1 MDKYSIVIPCFNESL
16 NILRLFSEVDKY
28 IVKNTCL
35 EVIFV
40 DDGSTDNTKI
50 LLQQFKDTHNNS
62 ISVISY
68 PENKGK
74 GFAVRTGVLSA
85 RGNWIIILD
94 ADLAVSLDHIEK
106 LKPLIALGNEVIVG
120 NRRRKDAHILVRQ
133 SFIRENFGK
142 VYTMIAQI
150 VTGVKVDDFTCGF
163 KCFSESSARRIFSVS
178 RIDRWAYDTEI
189 FYLIKKYN
197 IKWSEIGVA
206 WKDGD
211 DTKVRIVRD
220 TLQSFWDTLRIP
232 FLHNN

>member
-1 MDKYSIVIPCFNESL
+1 MDKYSIVIPCFNESF
-16 NILRLFSEVDKY
+16 NIPRLFSEVDKY
-28 IVKNTCL
+28 IVKDTCL

-40 DDGSTDNTKI
+40 DDGSTDSTKI
-50 LLQQFKDTHNNS
+50 LLQQFKDTHNKS
-62 ISVISY
+62 VSVISY
-68 PENKGK
+68 PENRGK

-85 RGNWIIILD
+85 RGKWIIVFD

-106 LKPLIALGNEVIVG
+106 LKPFIASGNEVIIG
-120 NRRRKDAHILVRQ
+120 NRRRKDAHILVHQ

-142 VYTMIAQI
+142 VYTIVAQM

-163 KCFSESSARRIFSVS
+163 KCFSESSAKRIFSAS
-178 RIDRWAYDTEI
+178 RINRWTYDAEI

-197 IKWSEIGVA
+197 IKWSEIGVV
-206 WKDGD
+206 WRDGD
-211 DTKVRIVRD
+211 KTKVRIVRD